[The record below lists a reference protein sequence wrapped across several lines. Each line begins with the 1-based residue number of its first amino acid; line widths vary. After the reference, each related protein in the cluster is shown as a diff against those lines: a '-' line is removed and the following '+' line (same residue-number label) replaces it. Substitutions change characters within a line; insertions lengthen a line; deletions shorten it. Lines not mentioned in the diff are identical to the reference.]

1 MFLRTSHGC
10 GARGRPGNHAG
21 FRSLLLLCPGHGPD
35 SPGYMAHQEPPAL
48 EVCSLAPSSPPP
60 VCERKLRIGSKK
72 LIVPSSA
79 PLLLSAVR
87 ASPSLPCLPPESQLG
102 GFRAGQPVSQCSA
115 AVPCPRTALRGPGTL
130 SSPEQE
136 GRSRP
141 VPGSRPSLLY
151 LQHQQKI
158 LGVIYTPSFL
168 PKPPFSLRNNG

>member
-10 GARGRPGNHAG
+10 WARGRPGNHAG
-21 FRSLLLLCPGHGPD
+21 SRSLLLLCPGHGPD
-35 SPGYMAHQEPPAL
+35 GPAYVARQEPPAL

-79 PLLLSAVR
+79 PLLLSTVR
-87 ASPSLPCLPPESQLG
+87 ASSSLSCLPPESQLG
-102 GFRAGQPVSQCSA
+102 GFRASQPASWCSA
-115 AVPCPRTALRGPGTL
+115 AAPCPGTALLGPGTL
-130 SSPEQE
+130 SSPERE
-136 GRSRP
+136 GHSRP

-158 LGVIYTPSFL
+158 LGVICSPSL
-168 PKPPFSLRNNG
+168 SAQATLFSRE